1 MFSRRAVAALASA
14 PSKGALW
21 IRRELDAFAK
31 QALRAA
37 STLLALLLL
46 VPLMAELILRP
57 SPDAKL
63 VGTLAVCFLGAVF
76 LAGYGGEVAG
86 RIKKIGPV
94 EFLELQQRTGW
105 ALQEVATLISRGL
118 EELDPARTRLTP
130 SQQFAYEEGDYFL
143 SFVVLSAAEPKE
155 EDPSRKIL
163 FEMLYQVGRVAH
175 TQKEWFKAIKW
186 MERVEKLSAGTY
198 RRGEVS
204 NLIAFSELL
213 YALQESTAK
222 DRKEKLEDFVDRYE
236 RLAGS
241 KRLSYEGY
249 FWLAYGQ
256 DELER
261 YHEAVQA
268 YREVLAR
275 RPRHAP
281 GRFNMAISLL
291 KMGLDRDALRCLEEI
306 RPSHEGFATVRDGAR
321 DDLEMKELV
330 EKVADRRDERLL
342 RRELRRLSEV

>member
-1 MFSRRAVAALASA
+1 MAFRRAVAALASA

-21 IRRELDAFAK
+21 VRRELDAFAK

-37 STLLALLLL
+37 SALLALLLL

-94 EFLELQQRTGW
+94 EFLEIQRTGW
-105 ALQEVATLISRGL
+105 VLQEVATLIIR
-118 EELDPARTRLTP
+118 ELGEDAAPQLTP
-130 SQQFAYEEGDYFL
+130 AQRFHYEEADYFL
-143 SFVVLSAAEPKE
+143 SFVMLSTAEPKE

-198 RRGEVS
+198 RMAEVS
-204 NLIAFSELL
+204 SLIAFSKLL
-213 YALQESTAK
+213 YALQESKAR
-222 DRKEKLEDFVDRYE
+222 DREEKLDDAVDRFE
-236 RLAGS
+236 RLAQS
-241 KRLSYEGY
+241 KKLTYERY
-249 FWLAYGQ
+249 FWLAYAR
-256 DELER
+256 DELR
-261 YHEAVQA
+261 HYHEAVQA
-268 YREVLAR
+268 YLEALAR
-275 RPRHAP
+275 RPRLAP
-281 GRFNMAISLL
+281 ARFNLAISLL
-291 KMGLDRDALRCLEEI
+291 KLGSDREALRYLAEI
-306 RPSHEGFATVRDGAR
+306 RPSDDDFSFVCGGAR
-321 DDLEMKELV
+321 NDPEMKELV
-330 EKVADRRDERLL
+330 EKVADVRSQRLL
-342 RRELRRLSEV
+342 RRELRRLGGT